1 MCSSSFAEGRGP
13 ITTIDTLL
21 EWPLLHDSTTEG
33 DGSHSDWRSWLDEL
47 GRSDATY
54 DAGQRFSDAG
64 LLIEAAVHG
73 LGVALARH
81 SLVAD
86 YLANGN
92 LVCPLPFVTPTAFTY
107 YLVVRP
113 EATALPKIAR
123 FRDWLLI
130 EAAQTVATG
139 KPNSHQQ

>member
-1 MCSSSFAEGRGP
+1 MPRLPRFREQNPDIDVRVIADARVLDLRAEGIDAAVRFGLGRYAGYAVTPLMPDKVLPVCSSSFAEGRGP

-64 LLIEAAVHG
+64 
-73 LGVALARH
+73 
-81 SLVAD
+81 SAD
-86 YLANGN
+86 
-92 LVCPLPFVTPTAFTY
+92 
-107 YLVVRP
+107 
-113 EATALPKIAR
+113 
-123 FRDWLLI
+123 
-130 EAAQTVATG
+130 
-139 KPNSHQQ
+139 